1 MERIRTSAPV
11 TQPNDLANRPLQPL
25 EYHSVYGRGSKNRTH
40 NLRFWRPLL
49 YQLSY
54 TPVIWGDR
62 WGSNPR
68 MLEPQSSVLTT
79 SPRPPY
85 CNRQL
90 PILPG
95 RLQPSTFG
103 VYVLNY
109 CVRNGNRWVHIAI
122 ITGYS
127 SLSFSSI
134 ALSFVIPRSEEKI
147 LRYSFENTY
156 VPPKLYRNIDIILVS
171 AF

>member
-54 TPVIWGDR
+54 TPMIWGDL
-62 WGSNPR
+62 WGSNPC

-79 SPRPPY
+79 SPKPPS
-85 CNRQL
+85 NQQL
-90 PILPG
+90 PILPA
-95 RLQPSTFG
+95 RLQASTFG
-103 VYVLNY
+103 LLVLNY
-109 CVRNGNRWVHIAI
+109 CVRNGNRWIHQGIA
-122 ITGYS
+122 TGYS
-127 SLSFSSI
+127 LERLLFQNYTEEYYALREFCISDSLRF
-134 ALSFVIPRSEEKI
+134 AR
-147 LRYSFENTY
+147 R
-156 VPPKLYRNIDIILVS
+156 
-171 AF
+171 